1 MALKAKSGKSEIFYP
16 TTTTKISASKQMEV
30 FFVLQLQVMMCE
42 ILTCFFFFFFKF
54 DGIQTAI
61 AQLSLFRKLESG
73 QL

>member
-42 ILTCFFFFFFKF
+42 ILTCFFFFKF